1 MMGSVQEKAQRDQAK
16 DINMTLEVAVKGLS
30 PGSPERK
37 AAFEKAL
44 EDIAV
49 TVPKIEYLQP
59 IWDFTAEKAQ
69 ELLVKDRA
77 AILRPVQVADADFY
91 VSVKAQY
98 SMMYRALIHM
108 GKVDNRDLLL
118 ADLLKPESF
127 FCIVENAK
135 DGTPVG
141 YIGVKDTRADIWE
154 IAIELDGRFAHHGFG
169 SRGIQLFLNEIHR
182 ITGKSEYQALV
193 ETDNFPSQKCFE
205 KLGARLIGLCNG
217 PILKL
222 DEEKRQFEEKNL
234 NLIDDNMKEL
244 AARMGVAPRK
254 LLSHVL
260 DYRLKCPL

>member
-1 MMGSVQEKAQRDQAK
+1 MGNIQEKAQQNQAK
-16 DINMTLEVAVKGLS
+16 DIQLTLEAAVEGFS

-37 AAFEKAL
+37 VAFEKAL
-44 EDIAV
+44 KDIAA
-49 TVPKIEYLQP
+49 TVPKIEYRQTV
-59 IWDFTAEKAQ
+59 WDFTTEKNQ
-69 ELLVKDRA
+69 VLLAKDRMTV
-77 AILRPVQVADADFY
+77 LRPIQVADADFY

-108 GKVDNRDLLL
+108 GKVDNKDLLM
-118 ADLLKPESF
+118 ADLFKPETF
-127 FCIVENAK
+127 YCIIENSK

-154 IAIELDGRFAHHGFG
+154 VAIELDERFTHQGFG
-169 SRGIQLFLNEIHR
+169 SQSIQLFLNKMHR

-193 ETDNFPSQKCFE
+193 ETDNLPSQKCFE

-222 DEEKRQFEEKNL
+222 EEEKRRFEDRNL
-234 NLIDDNMKEL
+234 NLIDGNMKEL
-244 AARMGVAPRK
+244 AVCLGVEPRM

-260 DYRLKCPL
+260 DYRLTCPL

>member
-1 MMGSVQEKAQRDQAK
+1 MGSIQEKARQDQVK
-16 DINMTLEVAVKGLS
+16 DINLLLEAAVEGLL

-44 EDIAV
+44 EDIAA
-49 TVPKIEYLQP
+49 TVPKIEYQQAV
-59 IWDFTAEKAQ
+59 WDFTAEKAQ
-69 ELLVKDRA
+69 VHLTKDRMTV
-77 AILRPVQVADADFY
+77 LRPIQVADADFY

-108 GKVDNRDLLL
+108 GKVDNKDLLM
-118 ADLLKPESF
+118 ADLFKPESF
-127 FCIVENAK
+127 YCIIENSK

-154 IAIELDGRFAHHGFG
+154 IAIELDGRFTHHGFG

-193 ETDNFPSQKCFE
+193 ETDNLPSQKCFE

-222 DEEKRQFEEKNL
+222 EEKKKRFEERNL
-234 NLIDDNMKEL
+234 NLIDDNMKKL
-244 AARMGVAPRK
+244 AIRLEIEPRM

-260 DYRLKCPL
+260 DYRLTCPL